1 MLSNLF
7 YYLTGIFDLETF
19 LPSEGLHAN
28 FLPKLVRKFIF
39 VTFSVNSVELVFIKR
54 NLDELLGDSFTVNF
68 LLQLN
73 EIIFPEIL
81 SFMGC
86 NNLILP

>member
-28 FLPKLVRKFIF
+28 FHQKLVRKFIS
-39 VTFSVNSVELVFIKR
+39 VTFSVRSAIFVFIKR
-54 NLDELLGDSFTVNF
+54 NLDDDEFFSDSFSVNF
-68 LLQLN
+68 VLQLK
-73 EIIFPEIL
+73 EII
-81 SFMGC
+81 
-86 NNLILP
+86 